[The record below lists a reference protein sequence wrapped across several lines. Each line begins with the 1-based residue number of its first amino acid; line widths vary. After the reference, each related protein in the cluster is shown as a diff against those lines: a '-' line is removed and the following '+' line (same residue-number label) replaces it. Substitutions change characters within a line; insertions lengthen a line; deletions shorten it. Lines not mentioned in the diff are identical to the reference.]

1 MLKCLL
7 IKLYEY
13 LDFLLNASEKKRGWE
28 EGRHSL
34 SKNSRILI
42 IAEAE

>member
-13 LDFLLNASEKKRGWE
+13 LDFLLNASEKKGGGRRG
-28 EGRHSL
+28 G
-34 SKNSRILI
+34 
-42 IAEAE
+42 IAKARTAEF

>member
-13 LDFLLNASEKKRGWE
+13 LDLLSNASGKK
-28 EGRHSL
+28 EGVGGG
-34 SKNSRILI
+34 
-42 IAEAE
+42 EV